1 MIERLINILTYNP
14 KNPLIYSSGL
24 FLYLFFGV
32 SFVYMLLQR
41 RSNLRIL
48 FVTLFS
54 YYFYYKSSGHYFLLL
69 ALVTTTDYFIAE
81 TIGRMKERGDDNM
94 RWRKMLLV
102 LSLCID
108 LSLIHI

>member
-1 MIERLINILTYNP
+1 MIERLISILTYNP
-14 KNPLIYSSGL
+14 KSPLIFSSGL

-54 YYFYYKSSGHYFLLL
+54 YYFYYKSSGFYFFLL
-69 ALVTTTDYFIAE
+69 AVVTTSDYF
-81 TIGRMKERGDDNM
+81 
-94 RWRKMLLV
+94 
-102 LSLCID
+102 
-108 LSLIHI
+108 